1 MGLQNGLPWPFILRW
16 TCEQMQ
22 RDPGFRYVRPDEAMA
37 QIFFTVPARNGAER
51 RYRLV
56 IDRGSPKVIQVEGP
70 PEEPA

>member
-1 MGLQNGLPWPFILRW
+1 
-16 TCEQMQ
+16 MQ
-22 RDPGFRYVRPDEAMA
+22 QDPGFRYVRPDEAMA